1 MIPVDFH
8 SWLLD
13 TVEQGQAHF
22 VWREGRRIS
31 RLYRIREK
39 RFYSAAHT
47 FRELEVLLGVA
58 CEFSQPLKGLWRHKH
73 SKPPVHLVR
82 ILLAATASL
91 RTVML
96 SRWIEILRRVHGQTD
111 KAPSCSTGVRHHWSL
126 ANEHLAGVM
135 ISNSDYCFSNGEKSE
150 VLLLVI
156 ISIFVNVVKFVFT
169 WRQLKIRILWQN
181 FTLCD
186 IIHNGM
192 LTSSVCSE
200 KCVNQ
205 SNLICYLDNFRH
217 IWFLA
222 EQKRGLKSF
231 ANVEA
236 LATDLTF
243 WKPPK
248 DMYKIH
254 GENGPV

>member
-91 RTVML
+91 RTIML
-96 SRWIEILRRVHGQTD
+96 SRWIIWDFTACSRSNGQSTFLLNGISSPLKTRQWTPRRRND
-111 KAPSCSTGVRHHWSL
+111 
-126 ANEHLAGVM
+126 
-135 ISNSDYCFSNGEKSE
+135 NSDYCFSNGEKSE

-156 ISIFVNVVKFVFT
+156 ISIFVNVVKFVLT

-186 IIHNGM
+186 SIHNVM

-205 SNLICYLDNFRH
+205 SNLIYYLDNFRH

-222 EQKRGLKSF
+222 E
-231 ANVEA
+231 
-236 LATDLTF
+236 
-243 WKPPK
+243 
-248 DMYKIH
+248 
-254 GENGPV
+254 